1 MARIRRRSESSS
13 RFSSIV
19 PPSIRTHYVAFG
31 LVCSTWLAR
40 AGFVPTLFGRY
51 NYGCFMER
59 RAFLRNFA
67 TSVAGVF
74 GGAVVAPF
82 MTTAALH
89 PETSSLG
96 KAIGKTTAVK
106 DQGYCGSCWSFSAA
120 EAIESAWAI
129 RKGQLLTLSEQQLVD
144 CSKKYGNMG
153 CNGGLMDSAFHY
165 VMDNGLCLEAVYPYT
180 SGQSSQAGG
189 KLFYEELVI

>member
-1 MARIRRRSESSS
+1 
-13 RFSSIV
+13 
-19 PPSIRTHYVAFG
+19 
-31 LVCSTWLAR
+31 
-40 AGFVPTLFGRY
+40 
-51 NYGCFMER
+51 MER

-106 DQGYCGSCWSFSAA
+106 VGGSATFSAPMP
-120 EAIESAWAI
+120 SANI
-129 RKGQLLTLSEQQLVD
+129 SKPVKGIIIQPTKGVFKAFASACPHQ
-144 CSKKYGNMG
+144 G
-153 CNGGLMDSAFHY
+153 CPVGY
-165 VMDNGLCLEAVYPYT
+165 VKTQKSFACP
-180 SGQSSQAGG
+180 
-189 KLFYEELVI
+189 